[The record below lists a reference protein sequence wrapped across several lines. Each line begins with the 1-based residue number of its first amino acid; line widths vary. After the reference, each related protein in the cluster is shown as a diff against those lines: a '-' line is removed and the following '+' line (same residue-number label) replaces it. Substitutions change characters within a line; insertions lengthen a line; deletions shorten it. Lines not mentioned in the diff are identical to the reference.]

1 MNELLFILAAG
12 YVKRMLPSKTGIS
25 SFIRHKVGASLAIR
39 LLAGLILWGLSF
51 SEGIAQAVD
60 LCTRGGATAILN
72 TTKGCAPLTV
82 VLTNTT
88 QGGNNFFVDFDYKGG
103 APNAANLGIVRNPTT
118 YEYIYTRPGR
128 YKVLLGGSGITA
140 SGQQGAIGYCVEVEV
155 FGQEPPRFTA
165 TACADNLV
173 QLEIA
178 NDSITAQYD
187 QIEIQWNEGSPQYI
201 NRGDSLRVSR
211 TYSGTGTRNILVRGV
226 YFNAGGCSGGR
237 LATQAITLGNTNL
250 RSIRI
255 TRLEARD
262 DGQVS
267 LNYEGQEGIR
277 SEIWVKSG
285 NGAYAS
291 TGFSAS
297 AAGTQR
303 LQIPRLNPSEIHC
316 FKIRSVD
323 ACGNLTESP
332 EVCTLL
338 LTAQAENERN
348 VVSWNRAG
356 GDAASFV
363 EYQLIR
369 DGTVLRRIRSIDE
382 LSYIDNNVQ
391 CGVSYRY
398 QVVALTANAGDA
410 VTSVSVAQ
418 VVTARSDRKPS
429 AILGAY
435 VTVNPDGEVD
445 FTSDL
450 PVQGRTDIYRMFL
463 ERTPAGRTDFRQIAA
478 LENSN
483 RFTDQSV
490 NTRQQS
496 YCYRVS
502 YENACGNRSDPS
514 AEVCTIWLRREAG
527 LLRWTSEL
535 PYLDELEDY
544 SVIRITDAGAAA
556 EAFVGQNTSYSPRDD
571 DPDQQEF
578 RYQIVS
584 SSRTGFQ
591 SRSNILAY
599 RREPKL
605 FLPDAFSPNG
615 DNINDVFKVYGAFV
629 DRYEMII
636 YNRWGEVIFRSTN
649 VNEGWDGTINGQK
662 APEGSYV
669 YKIEIEDTSGV
680 PFRKSGTVLLLR

>member
-1 MNELLFILAAG
+1 
-12 YVKRMLPSKTGIS
+12 
-25 SFIRHKVGASLAIR
+25 
-39 LLAGLILWGLSF
+39 
-51 SEGIAQAVD
+51 
-60 LCTRGGATAILN
+60 
-72 TTKGCAPLTV
+72 V

-88 QGGNNFFVDFDYKGG
+88 QGGNNFSVDFDYKGG
-103 APNAANLGIVRNPTT
+103 APNATNVGVVLNATT
-118 YEYIYTRPGR
+118 YQYVYTRPGR
-128 YKVLLGGSGITA
+128 YKVLLVGSGVNA
-140 SGQQGAIGYCVEVEV
+140 SGQQGAIGSCVEVV
-155 FGQEPPRFTA
+155 VLGQEPPRFTA
-165 TACADNLV
+165 TACAGNLV
-173 QLEIA
+173 RLEVA
-178 NDSITAQYD
+178 NDSLTAQYD
-187 QIEIQWNEGSPQYI
+187 QIEIRWGDGSAPQYI
-201 NRGDSLRVSR
+201 NKGDSLKVSH
-211 TYSGTGTRNILVRGV
+211 TYTGVGTRNILVRGV
-226 YFNAGGCSGGR
+226 YFNAGGCSGSR
-237 LATQAITLGNTNL
+237 LTTQAITLGNTNL

-255 TRLEARD
+255 TRVEARD

-285 NGAYAS
+285 GGAYAS

-323 ACGNLTESP
+323 ACGNPTESP
-332 EVCTLL
+332 EVCTIL

-418 VVTARSDRKPS
+418 VVTARSDLKPS
-429 AILGAY
+429 TILGAY
-435 VTVNPDGEVD
+435 VTVNPDGQVD
-445 FTSDL
+445 FTSEL
-450 PVQGRTDIYRMFL
+450 PVQGRTNTYRLLL
-463 ERTPAGRTDFRQIAA
+463 ERAPAGSTDFREISV

-483 RFTDQSV
+483 RFTDQNV
-490 NTRQQS
+490 NTQQQS

-514 AEVCTIWLRREAG
+514 EAVCTVWLRREAG

-535 PYLDELEDY
+535 PYLDALGDY
-544 SVIRITDAGAAA
+544 SVIRITDSGSAA

-571 DPDQQEF
+571 DPDEQEF

-584 SSRTGFQ
+584 SSRIGFQ
-591 SRSNILAY
+591 SRSNILVY
-599 RREPKL
+599 RRESKL

-629 DRYEMII
+629 DRFEMII
-636 YNRWGEVIFRSTN
+636 YSRWGEVLFRSTD
-649 VNEGWDGTINGQK
+649 VNTGWDGTVNGQK